1 MLTVLSRHKYP
12 LSLTA
17 AAASWGIATV
27 ISKHA
32 VAEIPPLTLLPV
44 QLAVSVAVLLVSLRV
59 QRAPVSWSPE
69 LRRLGAMGVLNPGIS
84 YALSL
89 VGLTSVTASLS
100 VLLWAT
106 EPLVIL
112 MLAWWVLG
120 DRITKPLAVGSA
132 VAVVGVVLVV
142 FEADSRG
149 QLIGIAL
156 TLAGVAVCAVY
167 TVLSRRLLGSDS
179 TLAVVAVQQSFALA
193 FSLVLLFV
201 TVVGGGAV
209 AFSEVSI
216 GAWLSAV
223 VSGLLYYAVAFWFY
237 LTGLR
242 QVPAAIA
249 GTFIN
254 LIPVFGIAAGYL
266 VLDERLSGRQ
276 WLGALLI
283 VAAVGGVLRQRA
295 DRRT

>member
-44 QLAVSVAVLLVSLRV
+44 QLAVSVAVLLVSIRV
-59 QRAPVSWSPE
+59 QRITLSWSPE

-112 MLAWWVLG
+112 LLAWWVLG

-142 FEADSRG
+142 FEADTRG

-167 TVLSRRLLGSDS
+167 TVLSRRLLGDDS

-193 FSLVLLFV
+193 FSLVLLAV

-209 AFSEVSI
+209 AFPEVST

-266 VLDERLSGRQ
+266 ALDERLSGRQ

-283 VAAVGGVLRQRA
+283 IGAVGGVLRQRA
-295 DRRT
+295 DRPR